1 MHCFTPG
8 SLCQR
13 LSEWL
18 PRGLRFA
25 TANMLGTVV
34 RSAGH
39 HLGCTCKLGYW
50 RAFVWWPFV
59 HGERLS
65 SLVHAWTMALRAL
78 CTGYCPQ
85 HDGLRSDWRKQHS
98 GAVEGG
104 RKLCHHSSSTRREK
118 TWGGVFWEH
127 TSMAMAQRE
136 APVLRVS
143 PASVLQGVLHRPPS
157 SPEPNRL
164 EYENGLM
171 QNRARM

>member
-127 TSMAMAQRE
+127 SSMAMAQRE
-136 APVLRVS
+136 HQSCEFLLRVS
-143 PASVLQGVLHRPPS
+143 CKVSCTDRRLLQNPTGS
-157 SPEPNRL
+157 N
-164 EYENGLM
+164 M
-171 QNRARM
+171 RMG